1 MADSKPD
8 RKVLT
13 TPVFRVSFPNV
24 FIPGSFDNGPPKYG
38 VTMLFTPADFTDA
51 EKKLWK
57 DILAALDDA
66 SMAKFKK
73 HWKDLG
79 DNFKKGLRKGEEK
92 EGLDGYGPGVVFA
105 NATSKMK
112 PGLVDRDK
120 NPILNQEQF
129 YPGCYAR
136 ATITVFAFDNKG
148 KGVSFGLNNLQK
160 VRDGESFSARVDAAE
175 DFGDDLEPDASS
187 GKDEVDPFA

>member
-1 MADSKPD
+1 MAEASKPD
-8 RKVLT
+8 RKVFS

-24 FIPGSFDNGPPKYG
+24 FTPGSFDNGPPKYG
-38 VTMLFTPADFTDA
+38 VTMLFTPANFTDA

-57 DILAALDDA
+57 AILDGLDEA

-73 HWKDLG
+73 RWKDLG

-112 PGLVDRDK
+112 PGLIDRDK
-120 NPILNQEQF
+120 QPILDQEKF

-136 ATITVFAFDNKG
+136 ATITIFAFENKG
-148 KGVSFGLNNLQK
+148 KGVSFGLNNIQK
-160 VRDGESFSARVDAAE
+160 VRDGESFSGRVDAQD
-175 DFGDDLEPDASS
+175 DFADDLEPDAS
-187 GKDEVDPFA
+187 GDAEDPFA